1 MSERLFKQYERQLMD
16 KDRVIFKLEANN
28 KRLLDTYIAIARLL
42 RVAREMDEMLEHM
55 EDMSC
60 VSGYYVDNA
69 REALKEVEDLL

>member
-1 MSERLFKQYERQLMD
+1 MNKQCDCKEADCPLCL
-16 KDRVIFKLEANN
+16 LEAAN
-28 KRLLDTYIAIARLL
+28 ARLL